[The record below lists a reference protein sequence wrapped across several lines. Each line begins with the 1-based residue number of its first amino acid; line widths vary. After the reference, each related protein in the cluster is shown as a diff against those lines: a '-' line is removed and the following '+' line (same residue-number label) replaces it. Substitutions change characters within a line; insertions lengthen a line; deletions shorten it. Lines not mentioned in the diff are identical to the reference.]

1 MQIIKMIKII
11 NKSSIFILLTTVIL
25 STGCKKDN
33 PTNPGSNVPSDYYF
47 PPLSGTQWDG
57 IGANQLGWDTTK
69 LNEAFAYAGS
79 KNTYGLIV
87 LKDGRIVKEQY
98 WNNWNQNTR
107 YYLASAGK
115 SVMAFLFGIAQHD
128 GLININDKT
137 SQYLGEHWTSLPLA
151 KENLITIKN
160 QLTMTS
166 GLDDG
171 VPDDN
176 CVDSACL
183 IYKADASSRWAYHNA
198 PYLLLHDVLT
208 EASGQTVNA
217 YSRTK
222 LFDKI
227 GMSQALWFNNV
238 LYATT
243 RDAARF
249 GSLILKKGIWNNDT
263 LMYDRNYFEAMTQ
276 SSQTINP
283 SYGYLWWLNGKNKFM
298 APTLQTVFN
307 ASLVPEGPADMYMAL
322 GKEDKKIYV
331 VPSLGIVAV
340 RLGDAAETV
349 TLGPSSFD
357 NEFWRRMKL
366 AIRY

>member
-1 MQIIKMIKII
+1 MRKIIK
-11 NKSSIFILLTTVIL
+11 KSSIFILLTATFL

-33 PTNPGSNVPSDYYF
+33 QIQNGNGATGGYYF
-47 PPLSGTQWDG
+47 PPVTGNEWESVSAQT
-57 IGANQLGWDTTK
+57 LGWDTTK
-69 LNEAFAYAGS
+69 LNEAFSYAGT

-87 LKDGRIVKEQY
+87 LKNGRIVKEQY

-115 SVMAFLFGIAQHD
+115 SVVAFLFGIAQQD
-128 GLININDKT
+128 GLIGINDKT
-137 SQYLGEHWTSLPLA
+137 SQYLGEGWTTLPSA

-166 GLDDG
+166 GLDDA

-176 CVDSACL
+176 CTDSACL
-183 IYKADASSRWAYHNA
+183 IYKADAGSRWAYHNA

-208 EASGQTVNA
+208 EASGQPINV
-217 YSRTK
+217 YSRNK

-227 GMSQALWFNNV
+227 GMSQSLWFNNV
-238 LYATT
+238 LYSTT
-243 RDAARF
+243 REAARF
-249 GSLILKKGIWNNDT
+249 GSLILQKGIWNNDT
-263 LMYDRNYFEAMTQ
+263 LLRDRSYFDAMTQ

-298 APTLQTVFN
+298 VPTLQTVFFS
-307 ASLVPEGPADMYMAL
+307 SLVPEGPADMIMAL

-331 VPSLGIVAV
+331 IPSLGIVAV

-357 NEFWRRMKL
+357 NEFWRRMRQ
-366 AIRY
+366 AIGY

>member
-1 MQIIKMIKII
+1 MVKFI
-11 NKSSIFILLTTVIL
+11 NKSSIFLLISFIFVSTSCKKENETQPNVTPSGYYYPS
-25 STGCKKDN
+25 STG
-33 PTNPGSNVPSDYYF
+33 TEWESVSPSA
-47 PPLSGTQWDG
+47 LS
-57 IGANQLGWDTTK
+57 WDTTK

-107 YYLASAGK
+107 YFLASAGK
-115 SVMAFLFGIAQHD
+115 SVVAFLFGIAQQD
-128 GLININDKT
+128 GLLNINEKT
-137 SQYLGEHWTSLPLA
+137 SQYLNSGWTSLPLP

-160 QLTMTS
+160 QLSMTS

-176 CVDSACL
+176 CTDSACL
-183 IYKADASSRWAYHNA
+183 IYKSDAGSRWAYHNA

-208 EASGQTVNA
+208 NASGQNINL
-217 YSRTK
+217 YSRAK
-222 LFDKI
+222 LFDRI
-227 GMSQALWFNNV
+227 GMSQSFWFNNV
-238 LYATT
+238 LYSTT
-243 RDAARF
+243 REAARF
-249 GSLILKKGIWNNDT
+249 GSLILRKGIWNNDT
-263 LMYDRNYFEAMTQ
+263 LLKDRNYFEAMTQ
-276 SSQTINP
+276 SSQQINL
-283 SYGYLWWLNGKNKFM
+283 SYGYLWWLNGKSSFM

-307 ASLVPEGPADMYMAL
+307 SSLVPEGPSDMIMAL

-357 NEFWRRMKL
+357 NEFWRRMKA